1 MRSQEIT
8 QFTRQLA
15 TLLQSGVALM
25 QALDIVIKGMPT
37 GKTKNVVR
45 VIRRRVE
52 SGSAL
57 HLALRKHAAFGGVY
71 CDVVAAG
78 EAAGMLETML
88 ERLAEHREKSE
99 KLQRSVRTAMAYPI
113 AVLVIALLVML
124 LMFNYVVPAFE
135 NTFAAFHAELPAL
148 TRGLIALSHACVQY
162 GAWVIAALVPCV
174 YLGLKLL
181 KSRTHCQKHWH
192 ALVLRL
198 PVAGQLVRQACIARW
213 SRNMSTLFA
222 TGIPLNEAMVVVK
235 GVTGNSVYASA
246 NELMRSHLMRGRS
259 MANAMAS
266 VEHLFTPWVVH
277 MCAIGEES
285 GTLEHM
291 LGKTADHFEAE
302 VEATVARLS
311 SLMEP
316 LLISV
321 LGLIVG
327 VMVVALYLPIFELG
341 NVV

>member
-1 MRSQEIT
+1 MRSHEIT

-15 TLLQSGVALM
+15 TLLQSGVALL

-37 GKTKNVVR
+37 GRAKNVVR
-45 VIRRRVE
+45 AIRRRVE

-57 HLALRKHAAFGGVY
+57 HIALQRQAVFGSVY

-88 ERLAEHREKSE
+88 ERLAEHREKTE
-99 KLQRSVRTAMAYPI
+99 KLQRSVRTAMAYPA
-113 AVLVIALLVML
+113 AVLVIALSVML
-124 LMFNYVVPAFE
+124 LLFTFVVPAFE
-135 NTFAAFHAELPAL
+135 NTFAAFHAELPVL
-148 TRGLIALSHACVQY
+148 TRGVIFLSHACVQY
-162 GAWVIAALVPCV
+162 GAWVIAVFVPCV
-174 YLGLKLL
+174 WLCQRLL
-181 KSRTHCQKHWH
+181 RKTTQWQKPWH
-192 ALVLRL
+192 TFVLRL
-198 PVAGQLVRQACIARW
+198 PVIGLLVRQACIARW
-213 SRNMSTLFA
+213 SRTLSTLFA
-222 TGIPLNEAMVVVK
+222 TGMPLNEAMVAVK
-235 GVTGNSVYASA
+235 GVTGNSLFASA
-246 NELMRSHLMRGRS
+246 SELIRSHVMRGRS
-259 MANAMAS
+259 VAKAMAS

-285 GTLEHM
+285 GSLEHM
-291 LGKTADHFEAE
+291 LSKTADHFEAE
-302 VEATVARLS
+302 VEVSVARLS

>member
-15 TLLQSGVALM
+15 TLLRSGVALL

-37 GKTKNVVR
+37 GKAKNVVR
-45 VIRRRVE
+45 VLRRRIE
-52 SGSAL
+52 SGCAL
-57 HLALRKHAAFGGVY
+57 HLALRKQTVFGDVY

-78 EAAGMLETML
+78 EAAGMLDTML

-99 KLQRSVRTAMAYPI
+99 KLQRSVLTAMAYPL
-113 AVLVIALLVML
+113 AVLVIALCVML
-124 LMFNYVVPAFE
+124 LMFTYVVPAFE

-148 TRGLIALSHACVQY
+148 TRGVIVLSHACIQY
-162 GAWVIAALVPCV
+162 GAWVIAALAPCV
-174 YLGLKLL
+174 WLCRKLL
-181 KSRTHCQKHWH
+181 SSTTQWQKPWH
-192 ALVLRL
+192 AFVLRL
-198 PVAGQLVRQACIARW
+198 PVVGLLVRQACIARW
-213 SRNMSTLFA
+213 SRTLATLFA
-222 TGIPLNEAMVVVK
+222 TGMPLNEAMLAVK
-235 GVTGNSVYASA
+235 GVTGNSLYASA
-246 NELMRSHLMRGRS
+246 SELMRSHLIRGRS
-259 MANAMAS
+259 MAKAMAS

-291 LGKTADHFEAE
+291 LSKTAEHFEAE
-302 VEATVARLS
+302 VEASVARLS

-316 LLISV
+316 VLISV

>member
-1 MRSQEIT
+1 MRSHEIT

-15 TLLQSGVALM
+15 TLLQSGVALL

-37 GKTKNVVR
+37 GRAKNVVR
-45 VIRRRVE
+45 AIRRRVE

-57 HLALRKHAAFGGVY
+57 HIALQRQAVFGSVY

-88 ERLAEHREKSE
+88 ERLAEHREKTE
-99 KLQRSVRTAMAYPI
+99 KLQRSVRTAMAYPA
-113 AVLVIALLVML
+113 AVLVIALSVML
-124 LMFNYVVPAFE
+124 LLFTFVVPAFE
-135 NTFAAFHAELPAL
+135 NTFAAFHAELPVL
-148 TRGLIALSHACVQY
+148 TRGVIFLSHACVQY
-162 GAWVIAALVPCV
+162 GAWVIAVFVPCV
-174 YLGLKLL
+174 WLCQRLLGK
-181 KSRTHCQKHWH
+181 TTQWQKPWH
-192 ALVLRL
+192 TFVLRL
-198 PVAGQLVRQACIARW
+198 PVIGLLVRQACIARW
-213 SRNMSTLFA
+213 SRTLSTLFA
-222 TGIPLNEAMVVVK
+222 TGMPLNEAMVAVK
-235 GVTGNSVYASA
+235 GVTGNSLFASA
-246 NELMRSHLMRGRS
+246 SELMRSHLIRGRS
-259 MANAMAS
+259 MAKAMAS

-291 LGKTADHFEAE
+291 LSKTADHFEAE
-302 VEATVARLS
+302 VEASVARLS